1 MANISIGG
9 RLSLLQRVASLD
21 LRYGPYSS
29 ITDAYENMGPSGDEV
44 ITAGLPFGVTED
56 DGSVSV
62 YIWTKGEDATQN
74 DCRKLD
80 KEHVILFN
88 GFIDISVSIKQQ
100 SYNDVATKDNI
111 VFLNDRKQFAY
122 RDGLNFYINWKNRY
136 VWSDENLI
144 PYDDVVYIDISNN
157 NSYYYNGTTLTSL
170 FSLEENI
177 EPLTNSEI
185 EEIIK

>member
-29 ITDAYENMGPSGDEV
+29 VADAYENMGPSGDEV

-74 DCRKLD
+74 DCKKLD
-80 KEHVILFN
+80 KEHIILFN

-100 SYNDVATKDNI
+100 SYNDVATKNNI

-122 RDGLNFYINWKNRY
+122 RDGLNFYINWKIDMFG
-136 VWSDENLI
+136 VTKILFLMMMLFILI
-144 PYDDVVYIDISNN
+144 
-157 NSYYYNGTTLTSL
+157 
-170 FSLEENI
+170 
-177 EPLTNSEI
+177 
-185 EEIIK
+185 